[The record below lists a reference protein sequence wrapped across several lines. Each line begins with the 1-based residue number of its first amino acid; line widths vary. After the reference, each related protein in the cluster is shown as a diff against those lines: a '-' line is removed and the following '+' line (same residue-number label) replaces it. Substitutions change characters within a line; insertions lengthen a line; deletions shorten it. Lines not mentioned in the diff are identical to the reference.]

1 MQPLQLT
8 LDYFQRVHHCPISN
22 WQKNNRCWTLE
33 TKDLSAPLNN
43 DFDINQLGSQCN
55 TDIPLITGAHG
66 KIIVLVKLNQQKLIL
81 IGPVSADQIS
91 EPHQTFLEGVCLIQN
106 LISATN
112 LHASDLISQTRYF
125 QELRQAQQ
133 KSAAQHLFNAHEA
146 SFRHNPYDEEQ
157 RELNA
162 IATGNKEQ
170 LKKALNES
178 FTGSYGTLAQNPLR
192 SFKNLAIVDLGLVAR
207 AAIKGGMDYE
217 DAFSLNDSY
226 IQSIENARTTD
237 EIYSITVNGKFEY
250 LQLVKKIQQK
260 SLASDHP
267 LVQRVK
273 AEAAIHLHEPLTVA
287 AIANHLHVTPNY
299 LSALFKTSTG
309 MALKSYLNLCK
320 INASQN
326 ELVYSS
332 LPIGQIAVNYAFAST
347 SHYDQTFRKIC
358 GVSPRRYRQLHQK
371 LE

>member
-1 MQPLQLT
+1 MWPLQLT
-8 LDYFQRVHHCPISN
+8 LDYFQRVHHCPIST
-22 WQKNNRCWTLE
+22 WQKSNHCWAPE
-33 TKDLSAPLNN
+33 IKNPAIPLNS
-43 DFDINQLGSQCN
+43 DFDINRLGSQCH
-55 TDIPLITGAHG
+55 TDIPLITGTHG
-66 KIIVLVKLNQQKLIL
+66 KIIVLIKLNRQKLIL

-106 LISATN
+106 LISATD

-125 QELRQAQQ
+125 QELRQTQQ

-157 RELNA
+157 RELSA
-162 IATGNKEQ
+162 IAAGNKEQ

-192 SFKNLAIVDLGLVAR
+192 SFKNLAIVDLGLIAR
-207 AAIKGGMDYE
+207 AAIKGGMNYE
-217 DAFSLNDSY
+217 DSFSLNDAY
-226 IQSIENARTTD
+226 IQSIENARTAD
-237 EIYSITVNGKFEY
+237 EVYSITVNGKFEY
-250 LQLVKKIQQK
+250 LRLVKKIQQQ

-273 AEAAIHLHEPLTVA
+273 AEVAVHLHEPLTVA
-287 AIANHLHVTPNY
+287 ALASHLHVTPNY
-299 LSALFKTSTG
+299 LSALFKTTTE
-309 MALKSYLNLCK
+309 MPLKSYLDLCK

-332 LPIGQIAVNYAFAST
+332 LPISQIAVNYAFASA
-347 SHYDQTFRKIC
+347 SHYDQTFN
-358 GVSPRRYRQLHQK
+358 YA
-371 LE
+371 

>member
-1 MQPLQLT
+1 MQLT
-8 LDYFQRVHHCPISN
+8 LDYFQRVHHCPIST
-22 WQKNNRCWTLE
+22 WQKSNHCWAPE
-33 TKDLSAPLNN
+33 IKNPAIPLNS
-43 DFDINQLGSQCN
+43 DFDINRLGSQCH
-55 TDIPLITGAHG
+55 TDIPLITGTHG
-66 KIIVLVKLNQQKLIL
+66 KIIVLIKLNRQKLIL

-106 LISATN
+106 LISATD

-157 RELNA
+157 
-162 IATGNKEQ
+162 

-178 FTGSYGTLAQNPLR
+178 FTGSYGTLAQNPLC
-192 SFKNLAIVDLGLVAR
+192 SFKNLAIVDLGLIAR
-207 AAIKGGMDYE
+207 AAIKGGMNYE
-217 DAFSLNDSY
+217 DSFSLNDAY
-226 IQSIENARTTD
+226 IQSIENARTAD
-237 EIYSITVNGKFEY
+237 EVYSITVNGKFEY
-250 LQLVKKIQQK
+250 LRLVKKIQQQ

-273 AEAAIHLHEPLTVA
+273 AEVAVHLHEPLTVA
-287 AIANHLHVTPNY
+287 ALASHLHVTPNY
-299 LSALFKTSTG
+299 LSALFKTTTE
-309 MALKSYLNLCK
+309 MPLKSYLNLCK

-332 LPIGQIAVNYAFAST
+332 LPISQIAVNYAFASA
-347 SHYDQTFRKIC
+347 SHYDQTFN
-358 GVSPRRYRQLHQK
+358 YA
-371 LE
+371 